1 MKLTEP
7 QEVMVAGNVNVDVLV
22 IVLLDVGV
30 ELVALESVGRK

>member
-1 MKLTEP
+1 VKLTEP
-7 QEVMVAGNVNVDVLV
+7 QEMMIVGEVDVDVLV

>member
-1 MKLTEP
+1 LTEP
-7 QEVMVAGNVNVDVLV
+7 QEMMIVGEVDVDVLV